1 MDERVAL
8 IRRAQQGDDD
18 ACERL
23 LKENAGLI
31 WSIVRRFSGRGVET
45 EDLYQLGSLGFLK
58 AVRSFDP
65 DYGTQF
71 STYAV
76 PKISGEIR
84 RFLRDDGI
92 IKVSRSVRDLAVQV
106 SRLRSSILAKTGVEP
121 TIGELAQALEVT
133 PEEIA
138 MCENATAPTD
148 SLQREVGEDGGTME
162 RVLGDDGIEERV
174 VDSVV
179 VRESIRALPEKE
191 RRVILL
197 RYYRSFTQ
205 QRCAELLGISQV
217 QVSRLERRAIAHMRE
232 HIGT

>member
-1 MDERVAL
+1 MDDRFGL
-8 IRRAQQGDDD
+8 ILRAQQGDND
-18 ACERL
+18 ACEQL

-31 WSIVRRFSGRGVET
+31 WSIVRRFTGHGVET
-45 EDLYQLGSLGFLK
+45 DDLYQLGSLGFLK
-58 AVRSFDP
+58 AVRSFDIN
-65 DYGTQF
+65 YGTQF

-84 RFLRDDGI
+84 RFLRDDGM

-106 SRLRSSILAKTGVEP
+106 SRLRTAIITKTGTEP
-121 TIGELAQALEVT
+121 SIGELAQQLEVT

-148 SLQREVGEDGGTME
+148 SLQREVGEDGSTME
-162 RVLGDDGIEERV
+162 RILGDDGIEDSI

-179 VRESIRALPEKE
+179 VRECIQKLPEKE
-191 RRVILL
+191 RKVILL
-197 RYYRSFTQ
+197 RYYRSLTQ

-217 QVSRLERRAIAHMRE
+217 QVSRLERRAIARMRE
-232 HIGT
+232 HIEV

>member
-1 MDERVAL
+1 MDDRFEL
-8 IRRAQQGDDD
+8 ILRAQQGDND
-18 ACERL
+18 ACEQL

-31 WSIVRRFSGRGVET
+31 WSIVRRFTGHGVET
-45 EDLYQLGSLGFLK
+45 DDLYQLGSLGFLK
-58 AVRSFDP
+58 AVRSFDIN
-65 DYGTQF
+65 YGTQF

-84 RFLRDDGI
+84 RFLRDDGM

-106 SRLRSSILAKTGVEP
+106 SRLRTAIITKTGTEP
-121 TIGELAQALEVT
+121 SIGELAQQLEVT

-148 SLQREVGEDGGTME
+148 SLQREVGEDGSTME
-162 RVLGDDGIEERV
+162 RILGDDGIEDSI

-179 VRESIRALPEKE
+179 VRECIQKLPEKE
-191 RRVILL
+191 RKVILL
-197 RYYRSFTQ
+197 RYYRSLTQ

-217 QVSRLERRAIAHMRE
+217 QVSRLERRAIARMRE
-232 HIGT
+232 HIEV

>member
-1 MDERVAL
+1 MDDRFGL
-8 IRRAQQGDDD
+8 ILRAQQGDND
-18 ACERL
+18 ACEQL

-31 WSIVRRFSGRGVET
+31 WSIVRRFTGHGVET
-45 EDLYQLGSLGFLK
+45 DDLYQLGSLGFLK
-58 AVRSFDP
+58 AVRSFDIN
-65 DYGTQF
+65 YGTQF

-84 RFLRDDGI
+84 RFLRDDGM

-106 SRLRSSILAKTGVEP
+106 SRLRTAIITKTGTEP
-121 TIGELAQALEVT
+121 NIGELAQQLEVT

-148 SLQREVGEDGGTME
+148 SLQREVGEDGSTME
-162 RVLGDDGIEERV
+162 RILGDDGIEDSI

-179 VRESIRALPEKE
+179 VRECIQKLPEKE
-191 RRVILL
+191 RKVILL
-197 RYYRSFTQ
+197 RYYRSLTQ

-217 QVSRLERRAIAHMRE
+217 QVSRLERRAIARMRE
-232 HIGT
+232 HIEV

>member
-1 MDERVAL
+1 MDDRFEL
-8 IRRAQQGDDD
+8 ILRAQQGDND
-18 ACERL
+18 ACEQL

-31 WSIVRRFSGRGVET
+31 WSIVRRFTGHGVET
-45 EDLYQLGSLGFLK
+45 DDLYQLGSLGFLK
-58 AVRSFDP
+58 AVRSFDIN
-65 DYGTQF
+65 YGTQF

-84 RFLRDDGI
+84 RFLRDDGM

-106 SRLRSSILAKTGVEP
+106 SRLRTAIITKTGTEP
-121 TIGELAQALEVT
+121 NIGELAQQLEVT

-148 SLQREVGEDGGTME
+148 SLQREVGEDGSTME
-162 RVLGDDGIEERV
+162 RILGDDGIEESI

-179 VRESIRALPEKE
+179 VRECIQKLPEKE
-191 RRVILL
+191 RKVILL
-197 RYYRSFTQ
+197 RYYRSLTQ

-217 QVSRLERRAIAHMRE
+217 QVSRLERRAIARMRE
-232 HIGT
+232 HIEV

>member
-1 MDERVAL
+1 MDDRFEL
-8 IRRAQQGDDD
+8 ILRAQQGDND
-18 ACERL
+18 ACEQL

-31 WSIVRRFSGRGVET
+31 WSIVRRFTGHGVET
-45 EDLYQLGSLGFLK
+45 DDLYQLGSLGFLK
-58 AVRSFDP
+58 AVRSFDTN
-65 DYGTQF
+65 YGTQF

-84 RFLRDDGI
+84 RFLRDDGM

-106 SRLRSSILAKTGVEP
+106 SRLRTAIITKTGTEP
-121 TIGELAQALEVT
+121 SIGELAQQLEVT

-148 SLQREVGEDGGTME
+148 SLQREVGEDGSTME
-162 RVLGDDGIEERV
+162 RILGDDGIEDSI

-179 VRESIRALPEKE
+179 VRECIQRLPEKE
-191 RRVILL
+191 RKVILL
-197 RYYRSFTQ
+197 RYYRSLTQ

-217 QVSRLERRAIAHMRE
+217 QVSRLERRAIARMRE
-232 HIGT
+232 HIEV

>member
-1 MDERVAL
+1 MDDRFGL
-8 IRRAQQGDDD
+8 ILRAQQGDND
-18 ACERL
+18 ACEQL

-31 WSIVRRFSGRGVET
+31 WSIVRRFTGHGVET
-45 EDLYQLGSLGFLK
+45 DDLYQLGSLGFLK
-58 AVRSFDP
+58 AVRSFDTN
-65 DYGTQF
+65 YGTQF

-84 RFLRDDGI
+84 RFLRDDGM

-106 SRLRSSILAKTGVEP
+106 SRLRTAILTKTGMEP
-121 TIGELAQALEVT
+121 NIGELAQQLGVT

-148 SLQREVGEDGGTME
+148 SLQREVGEDGSTME
-162 RVLGDDGIEERV
+162 RILGDDGIEDSI

-179 VRESIRALPEKE
+179 VRECIQRLPEKE
-191 RRVILL
+191 RKVILL
-197 RYYRSFTQ
+197 RYYRSLTQ

-217 QVSRLERRAIAHMRE
+217 QVSRLERRAIARMRE
-232 HIGT
+232 HIEV

>member
-1 MDERVAL
+1 MDDRFEL
-8 IRRAQQGDDD
+8 ILRAQQGDND
-18 ACERL
+18 ACEQL

-31 WSIVRRFSGRGVET
+31 WSIVRRFTGHGVET
-45 EDLYQLGSLGFLK
+45 DDLYQLGSLGFLK
-58 AVRSFDP
+58 AVRSFDTN
-65 DYGTQF
+65 YGTQF

-84 RFLRDDGI
+84 RFLRDDGM

-106 SRLRSSILAKTGVEP
+106 SRLRTAIITKTGTEP
-121 TIGELAQALEVT
+121 NIGELAQQLEVT

-148 SLQREVGEDGGTME
+148 SLQREVGEDGSTME
-162 RVLGDDGIEERV
+162 RILGDDGIEDSI

-179 VRESIRALPEKE
+179 VRECIQKLPEKE
-191 RRVILL
+191 RKVILL
-197 RYYRSFTQ
+197 RYYRSLTQ

-217 QVSRLERRAIAHMRE
+217 QVSRLKRRAIARMRE
-232 HIGT
+232 HIEV